1 MPQASHHGLKM
12 QEPSPEQSGGED
24 TFESLLEQVHG
35 VGREVIAPASASV
48 DRDARFPSEGV
59 GALKDLKLLSAYVP
73 EDLGGMGL
81 DIVQIGKICEVLG
94 QYDGST
100 AMIFAMHQ
108 IQVACLVHHGLKSV
122 YICNYL
128 KKLVAQQR
136 LIASATT
143 EIGTGGDLTSSV
155 CALEAAGERFEV
167 TKKAPVISY
176 GESADD
182 IGLTC
187 RRNAD
192 SPASDQ
198 LMVLTHKDAYAL
210 EPISGWDTLGFRGT
224 CSSGFVL
231 SASGSVE
238 QVLPAPFSEI
248 LSQTMHPYSHIVWGS
263 LWLGI
268 ATDAVNHARG
278 FVRAEARRNPN
289 VPPTSSLRLAE
300 VDVILQGMR
309 NNVSIAAT
317 NYLELIANERL
328 EDTRN
333 FAFAVR
339 INNLK
344 LASSTL
350 IVDIVS
356 RAMLIC
362 GISGYRNDS
371 KFSLCRHLR
380 DAYGAALMVNNDR
393 IMNHN
398 ATMLLAQRQG

>member
-1 MPQASHHGLKM
+1 MQQASK
-12 QEPSPEQSGGED
+12 QSVVVEKPETSTVSAD
-24 TFESLLEQVHG
+24 FSALLNQVHT
-35 VGREVIAPASASV
+35 VGRDVISAAAASV
-48 DRDARFPSEGV
+48 DRDARFPTEGI
-59 GALKDLKLLSAYVP
+59 GALKNLKLLSAYVP
-73 EDLGGMGL
+73 TELGGMGL
-81 DIVQIGKICEVLG
+81 NIVQIGKICEILG
-94 QYDGST
+94 QYDGSV

-108 IQVACLVHHGLKSV
+108 IQVACLVHHGLKSA
-122 YICNYL
+122 YIRAFL
-128 KKLVAQQR
+128 EKLVTQQR

-143 EIGTGGDLTSSV
+143 EVGTGGDLRSSI
-155 CALEAAGERFEV
+155 CAVDVQGKRFDV

-176 GESADD
+176 GENADD

-187 RRNAD
+187 RRTAE

-198 LMVLTHKDAYAL
+198 VMILTHKDSYQL

-231 SASGSVE
+231 TASGSTE
-238 QVLPAPFSEI
+238 QIIPAPFSEI

-263 LWLGI
+263 LWSGI
-268 ATDAVNHARG
+268 AADAVNNARG
-278 FVRAEARRNPN
+278 FVRAEARRNPSM
-289 VPPTSSLRLAE
+289 PPTSSLRLAE

-309 NNVSIAAT
+309 NNIHVA
-317 NYLELIANERL
+317 ANEYLDLISRNAL
-328 EDTRN
+328 EGTGG

-371 KFSLCRHLR
+371 KFSLGRHLR

-398 ATMLLAQRQG
+398 ATMLLAQREG